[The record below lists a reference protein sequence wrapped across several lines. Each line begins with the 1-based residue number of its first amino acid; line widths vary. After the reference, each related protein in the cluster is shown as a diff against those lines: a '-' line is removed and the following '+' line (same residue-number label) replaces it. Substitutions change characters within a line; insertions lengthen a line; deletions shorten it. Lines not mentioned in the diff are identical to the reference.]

1 MSKRGR
7 NKNKC
12 DICKVNELMKFQLM
26 FFPYNNPFIRVLEK
40 NGFVKTSDINEYRP
54 LSHRCRNSLIYIL
67 KNKNNELYKI

>member
-26 FFPYNNPFIRVLEK
+26 FFRIIIHL
-40 NGFVKTSDINEYRP
+40 
-54 LSHRCRNSLIYIL
+54 
-67 KNKNNELYKI
+67 